1 MPKIQELEL
10 LEEHDLTFIQ
20 KTSIFLFS
28 KCIVILYFFYNPS
41 TLLVFE
47 FDEVVLKETVQ
58 GILSDPPAIDR
69 NV

>member
-28 KCIVILYFFYNPS
+28 KCIVIL
-41 TLLVFE
+41 
-47 FDEVVLKETVQ
+47 
-58 GILSDPPAIDR
+58 
-69 NV
+69 